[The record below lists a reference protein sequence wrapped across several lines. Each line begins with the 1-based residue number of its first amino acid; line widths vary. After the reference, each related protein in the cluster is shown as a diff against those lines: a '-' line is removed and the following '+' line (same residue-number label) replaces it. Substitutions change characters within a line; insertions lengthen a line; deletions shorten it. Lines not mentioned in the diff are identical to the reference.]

1 MIFIKVLTLSAI
13 FGASTMLGNIISNK
27 YKNRTIELCEMKKA
41 LNYFETKIEYTY
53 EPLKDI
59 FMDISNLVSTN
70 IGSIFK
76 IAGIKLSE
84 MSVTEAWNYSIDIS
98 DIELNKKDLE
108 IIREFR

>member
-1 MIFIKVLTLSAI
+1 
-13 FGASTMLGNIISNK
+13 
-27 YKNRTIELCEMKKA
+27 
-41 LNYFETKIEYTY
+41 
-53 EPLKDI
+53 
-59 FMDISNLVSTN
+59 MDISNLVSTN